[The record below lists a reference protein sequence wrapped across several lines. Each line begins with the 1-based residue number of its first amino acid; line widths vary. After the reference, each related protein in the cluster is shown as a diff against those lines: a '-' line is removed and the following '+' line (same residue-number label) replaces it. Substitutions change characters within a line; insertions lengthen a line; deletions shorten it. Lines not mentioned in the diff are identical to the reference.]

1 MTAAMEFRLFLL
13 GGVPSQDA
21 AKMVSDLPTEKF
33 GPTLNAMTSYQ
44 LADIMHWMSEANRR
58 RAIRESDPLALKE
71 AYSSLTLKARDYLRG
86 KLSLDLWA
94 DAIRAKD
101 SDIQAWALDI
111 ARGRPGTSNW
121 VWKTMDLDSRAR
133 IGLILTD
140 EQLDALLEIL
150 K

>member
-1 MTAAMEFRLFLL
+1 MTAAMEFRLYLL

-33 GPTLNAMTSYQ
+33 GPTLNAMSPYQ
-44 LADIMHWMSEANRR
+44 LADIMHWMSEENRK
-58 RAIRESDPLALKE
+58 RAIREAGPLALKE
-71 AYSSLTLKARDYLRG
+71 AYSSLTLKALDYLRD
-86 KLSLDLWA
+86 KLSLGLWS

-101 SDIQAWALDI
+101 SEIQAWALDI
-111 ARGRPGTSNW
+111 ARGRPGTSTW

-133 IGLILTD
+133 VALILTD
-140 EQLDALLEIL
+140 EQLDQLQEIL